1 MSRAPTKPVQMAC
14 LSIGYQR
21 LLLPADKAMKVVEAL
36 QHAVQ
41 AEIEFK
47 GHRDH
52 YKVQDEPLHVQFSL
66 VSQSQISMPHGEPVK
81 KTAAKPA
88 LLPSPSSSPW
98 GNSR

>member
-14 LSIGYQR
+14 LQIGYQR

-47 GHRDH
+47 GHREH
-52 YKVQDEPLHVQFSL
+52 YQVQEESLRVEFSL
-66 VSQSQISMPHGEPVK
+66 VSQSQISMPHGEPFP
-81 KTAAKPA
+81 KPA
-88 LLPSPSSSPW
+88 TRPALPPARP
-98 GNSR
+98 RLPR